1 MPKFYLQNQ
10 VCGQQTYTTFRQ
22 VATLKTTHHIHMWH
36 SVKAAV
42 NLKPPFLNAFIT
54 RTIILGQ
61 KLTTFRRG
69 YLPQSSDG
77 KGREGTNSGRPPTKR
92 QSSSHTE
99 LAFITG
105 SGTDTSSF

>member
-22 VATLKTTHHIHMWH
+22 VVTLKTTHHIHMWH

-42 NLKPPFLNAFIT
+42 NLKPPPINAFIT

-61 KLTTFRRG
+61 KNPQRFGEGISLSLQMEREEKGPILVGPQERG
-69 YLPQSSDG
+69 SLHHIRS
-77 KGREGTNSGRPPTKR
+77 
-92 QSSSHTE
+92 
-99 LAFITG
+99 
-105 SGTDTSSF
+105 